1 MNKTKQPTTK
11 PISPKKKFVLSI
23 LDLAKNDPEIGAL
36 QPNPELR
43 KAAIVPDMTLD
54 RMIAIYL
61 DGYGDRRA
69 VAERSYEMEAL
80 EDGKKARKYL
90 PSYTAI
96 SYNELSNR
104 IKAVANAWRHHP
116 TFSIQPKEFVAIIG
130 FTSIDFAVLDY
141 ACAFAHT
148 VTIPMQSST
157 SGADL
162 SEIFGNTE
170 PAALAASINDLVL
183 AAEHATQQPS
193 IRSLIAFD
201 YEEKADKERAQFE
214 RAKKI
219 LLDAGGQTQLISLKE
234 LITYGAKHDFSF
246 LPPHKDGGDR
256 MTGIIHSSGSTGK
269 PKGAIMPERAIMHTW
284 LGKATQVPK
293 VTLMFAPQNHIM
305 GRNALINTLNN
316 GGTAYFTLKPD
327 MSTLFED
334 IRLARPTFL
343 TFFPRAFELIY
354 QDYQNEVA
362 RRMRAGET
370 DKKAVQKAVQAE
382 MKYTYLGDRLRGG
395 VVGSAPTSPAV
406 RDFIRDCF
414 DILLMDGYGNTESG
428 TGSVTID
435 GIIDRTTVLD
445 YKLTDVPELG
455 YYTTDKPFPRGEL
468 CIKSRW
474 GITGYYKQPEATK
487 GLFDEE
493 GFSLTG
499 DIVEERKPDHLV
511 VIDRRKDV
519 LKLSQGEYVAVGTL
533 GTVFEAE
540 SAVIKQI
547 YIYGNS
553 LRAYLLAVIVPE
565 MKVVESILSKPN
577 FKSISE
583 NQLKG
588 LIREELQKV
597 AQKEGLKSFEVPRD
611 FIIEMEHFSQKNGL
625 LSSVRKRLRPALKK
639 KYAPQLEALYAV
651 HEQGNEAELLALKDP
666 NSSLTVLE
674 RLVKLLEANL
684 GIKGIDLTKKR
695 TFTELGGDSL
705 EAVMFSN
712 IIDEFFEVNIP
723 ANTLLSPTGHPQHW
737 AALIEKAQSQSES
750 NQPNFKTIHGK
761 NAKLAYAKDLQLAR
775 FLGQE
780 IIATAATL
788 AEIRAVPNTVLLTG
802 ANGFLG
808 HILCLTWLERV
819 AKTNGK
825 VICIIRAAD
834 DQAARQRLDKAFHGK
849 DAEMETLY
857 KQLSAQ
863 HLEVFAGDIAETN
876 FGLSPAI
883 FQRLSTEV
891 DRICHP
897 AALVNHRFEYAHL
910 FGPNVIGTAEII
922 RLAITHHKKPIDF
935 ISSVAVERYLET
947 SQINNEAS
955 PLLPQV
961 KLSGHYAAGYGIS
974 KWAAE
979 HLLKNANET
988 FGIPVNVFRSDMI
1001 LAHQTYKGQ
1010 INSADMLTRL
1020 LFSIITTSLAPVS
1033 FYQKNKDGQVSKA
1046 HYDGVPVDVIAK
1058 AVVEVCDTEQTGL
1071 QVFNVQNYHQNDGV
1085 SLDSFVDWIISAG
1098 YKVQRLDKHKKW
1110 FERMQDK
1117 LNTLPD
1123 EQKQQSALDILVAY
1137 SRPYPP
1143 ASNPAGCDN
1152 FKGLIQT
1159 LNAGADIP
1167 HLSETYIHKCLAD
1180 MRLLRILD

>member
-1 MNKTKQPTTK
+1 MKVTAESTSK
-11 PISPKKKFVLSI
+11 PISPKKKFVLAI
-23 LDLAKNDPEIGAL
+23 LDLAKNDPEIREL

-43 KAAIVPDMTLD
+43 KAAIEPDMTLD

-69 VAERSYEMEAL
+69 VAERSYEITELA
-80 EDGKKARKYL
+80 DGKKGRKYL

-96 SYNELSNR
+96 SYKDLSTR

-116 TFSIQPKEFVAIIG
+116 DFSIQPEEFVAIIG
-130 FTSIDFAVLDY
+130 FTSIDFTVLDF
-141 ACAFAHT
+141 ACAFAQT

-162 SEIFGNTE
+162 NEIFGNTE

-183 AAEHATQQPS
+183 AAEHATQHTS

-201 YEEKADKERAQFE
+201 YDERDDKERGQFE
-214 RAKKI
+214 LAKEI
-219 LLDAGGQTQLISLKE
+219 LLEAGGDTQLISIKE
-234 LITYGAKHDFSF
+234 LIVYGELHDFTF
-246 LPPHKDGGDR
+246 LPPHKAGDER

-269 PKGAIMPERAIMHTW
+269 PKGAIMPERAITHTW
-284 LGKATQVPK
+284 LGKETQVPK
-293 VTLMFAPQNHIM
+293 VTLMFAPLNHIM

-370 DKKAVQKAVQAE
+370 DKAAVQKAVKAE

-406 RDFIRDCF
+406 RDFIRECF

-435 GIIDRTTVLD
+435 GIIDRTTVMD

-468 CIKSRW
+468 CIKSKW

-499 DIVEERKPDHLV
+499 DIVEERAPDHLV
-511 VIDRRKDV
+511 VVDRRKDV

-553 LRAYLLAVIVPE
+553 HRAYLLAVIVPE
-565 MKVVESILSKPN
+565 MKVV
-577 FKSISE
+577 KSLLAEPISE

-597 AQKEGLKSFEVPRD
+597 AQKGGLKSFEVPRD
-611 FIIEMEHFSQKNGL
+611 FIIEEEHFSQKNGL

-639 KYAPQLEALYAV
+639 KYAPQLETLYEA

-684 GIKGIDLTKKR
+684 GIKGIDLTKNN
-695 TFTELGGDSL
+695 TFAELGGDSL

-712 IIDEFFEVNIP
+712 IIDEFFDVNIP
-723 ANTLLSPTGHPQHW
+723 ANTLLSPTGHPRHW
-737 AALIEKAQSQSES
+737 AKLIEKGQSQQQS
-750 NQPNFKTIHGK
+750 NQPSFKSIHGK
-761 NAKLAYAKDLQLAR
+761 GAKLAFAKDLQLSR
-775 FLGQE
+775 FLSQTT
-780 IIATAATL
+780 IDNAANL
-788 AEIRAVPNTVLLTG
+788 KPIRSTPKTILLTG

-808 HILCLTWLERV
+808 HILCLAWMEKV
-819 AKTNGK
+819 AASNGK
-825 VICIIRAAD
+825 VICIVRAAD
-834 DQAARQRLDKAFHGK
+834 DQAARQRLDKVFQGE
-849 DAEMETLY
+849 DEQMEALY
-857 KQLSAQ
+857 NKLAAS
-863 HLEVFAGDIAETN
+863 HLEVFAGDIAATN
-876 FGLSPAI
+876 FGLNTEV

-897 AALVNHRFEYAHL
+897 AALVNHRFEYEHL
-910 FGPNVIGTAEII
+910 FGPNVVGTAEII
-922 RLAITHHKKPIDF
+922 RLALTHHKKPIDF
-935 ISSVAVERYLET
+935 ISSVAVERYLDT
-947 SQINNEAS
+947 SRQNDESS

-961 KLSGHYAAGYGIS
+961 KLTGHYAAGYGIS
-974 KWAAE
+974 KWGAE
-979 HLLKNANET
+979 HLLKNASDD
-988 FGIPVNVFRSDMI
+988 FGIPVNIFRSDMI
-1001 LAHQTYKGQ
+1001 LAHQQYKGQ

-1020 LFSIITTSLAPVS
+1020 LFSIITTSLAPAS
-1033 FYQKNKDGQVSKA
+1033 FYQKNQADNVAKA

-1058 AVVEVCDTEQTGL
+1058 AVVEVHQTKATDL

-1085 SLDSFVDWIISAG
+1085 SLDNFVDWIQSAG
-1098 YKVQRLDKHKKW
+1098 YPVQRIEDHKSW

-1117 LNTLPD
+1117 LNTLP
-1123 EQKQQSALDILVAY
+1123 EAQKQQSALDILMAY
-1137 SRPYPP
+1137 SRPYPTS
-1143 ASNPAGCDN
+1143 SNPSGCKN
-1152 FKGLIQT
+1152 FKSLIQEI
-1159 LNAGADIP
+1159 NAGMDIP

-1180 MRLLRILD
+1180 MQLLGILG

>member
-1 MNKTKQPTTK
+1 MKVTEKSASK
-11 PISPKKKFVLSI
+11 PISPKKKFVLAI

-36 QPNPELR
+36 LPNPDLR
-43 KAAIVPDMTLD
+43 KAAIVPEMTLD
-54 RMIAIYL
+54 RIMAIYL

-69 VAERSYEMEAL
+69 VAERSYEIAAL
-80 EDGKKARKYL
+80 EDGTKVRKYL
-90 PSYTAI
+90 PDYTAI
-96 SYNELSNR
+96 SYKELSNR
-104 IKAVANAWRHHP
+104 IKAVANTWRYHP
-116 TFSIQPKEFVAIIG
+116 DFSVQPEEFIAIIG
-130 FTSIDFAVLDY
+130 FTSIEFTVLDY

-162 SEIFGNTE
+162 SEIFDNTE
-170 PAALAASINDLVL
+170 PAALAASIHDLVM
-183 AAEHATQQPS
+183 AAEHAAKQPS

-201 YEEKADKERAQFE
+201 YDEKDDTERAQFE
-214 RAKKI
+214 IAKEI
-219 LLDAGGQTQLISLKE
+219 LSEAGGETK
-234 LITYGAKHDFSF
+234 LITLGDLVEYGARQDFTF
-246 LPPHKDGGDR
+246 LPPHKEGGDR
-256 MTGIIHSSGSTGK
+256 MMGIIHSSGSTGK
-269 PKGAIMPERAIMHTW
+269 PKGAIIPERAIKHTW

-316 GGTAYFTLKPD
+316 GGTAYFTLKSD

-370 DKKAVQKAVQAE
+370 NKAAVQTAVKAE

-406 RDFIRDCF
+406 RDFIRECF

-435 GIIDRTTVLD
+435 GIIDRTTVLE
-445 YKLTDVPELG
+445 YKLTDVPALG

-468 CIKSRW
+468 CIKSKW

-499 DIVEERKPDHLV
+499 DIVEERAPDHLV

-565 MKVVESILSKPN
+565 MKVV
-577 FKSISE
+577 KSLLGEPISE

-597 AQKEGLKSFEVPRD
+597 AQKEGLRSFEVPRD
-611 FIIEMEHFSQKNGL
+611 FLIETEHFSQKNGL

-639 KYAPQLEALYAV
+639 KYAPQLEALYEN
-651 HEQGNEAELLALKDP
+651 HDQGNEAELLALKDP
-666 NSSLTVLE
+666 NSTLTVLE

-705 EAVMFSN
+705 GAVMFSN
-712 IIDEFFEVNIP
+712 AIDEFFDVNIP
-723 ANTLLSPTGHPQHW
+723 ANTLLSPTGNPQHW
-737 AALIEKAQSQSES
+737 ASLIEKAQGQNQS

-761 NAKLAYAKDLQLAR
+761 KAKLALAKDLELAR

-780 IIATAATL
+780 AIDKAAKIE
-788 AEIRAVPNTVLLTG
+788 EISTSPNTILLTG

-808 HILCLTWLERV
+808 HILCLAWLERV

-825 VICIIRAAD
+825 VVCIIRAAD
-834 DQAARQRLDKAFHGK
+834 DQAARLRLDKAFQGE
-849 DAEMETLY
+849 DANMEALY
-857 KQLSAQ
+857 NQLAAQ
-863 HLEVFAGDIAETN
+863 HLEVLAGDIAEVN
-876 FGLSPAI
+876 FGLSDTN
-883 FQRLSTEV
+883 FQRLATEV

-897 AALVNHRFEYAHL
+897 AALVNHRFEYKHL

-935 ISSVAVERYLET
+935 ISSVAVERYLDT
-947 SQINNEAS
+947 SQINNESS
-955 PLLPQV
+955 PLLPKV
-961 KLSGHYAAGYGIS
+961 KLTGHYAAGYGIS
-974 KWAAE
+974 KWGAE
-979 HLLKNANET
+979 HLLKNANEQ
-988 FGIPVNVFRSDMI
+988 FDIPVNVFRSDMI
-1001 LAHQTYKGQ
+1001 LAHQQFKGQ

-1020 LFSIITTSLAPVS
+1020 LFSIITTGLAPAS
-1033 FYQKNKDGQVSKA
+1033 FYQKNENGSPSKA
-1046 HYDGVPVDVIAK
+1046 HYDGVPVDVIAN
-1058 AVVEVCDTEQTGL
+1058 AVVEVCDTKQTGL
-1071 QVFNVQNYHQNDGV
+1071 QVLNVQNYHQMDGV
-1085 SLDSFVDWIISAG
+1085 SLDSFVDWIESAG
-1098 YKVQRLDKHKKW
+1098 YKIQRISDHKKW
-1110 FERMQDK
+1110 FERMEDK
-1117 LNTLPD
+1117 LNTLP
-1123 EQKQQSALDILVAY
+1123 EAQKQQSALDILIAY
-1137 SRPYPP
+1137 SRPYPQV
-1143 ASNPAGCDN
+1143 SNPSGCDN
-1152 FKGLIQT
+1152 FKTLIQT
-1159 LNAGADIP
+1159 INSGSDIP
-1167 HLSETYIHKCLAD
+1167 HLSESYIHKCLTD
-1180 MRLLRILD
+1180 MQLLGILK

>member
-1 MNKTKQPTTK
+1 MKVTEKSTSK
-11 PISPKKKFVLSI
+11 PISPKKKFVLAI
-23 LDLAKNDPEIGAL
+23 LDLAKNDPEIREL

-43 KAAIVPDMTLD
+43 KAAIVPNLTLD

-69 VAERSYEMEAL
+69 VAERSYELTELAN
-80 EDGKKARKYL
+80 GKKGRTYL
-90 PSYTAI
+90 PSYAAI
-96 SYNELSNR
+96 SYKELSNR
-104 IKAVANAWRHHP
+104 IKAVANAWRYHP
-116 TFSIQPKEFVAIIG
+116 DFGVQPEEFVAIIG
-130 FTSIDFAVLDY
+130 FTSIDFTVLDY
-141 ACAFAHT
+141 ACAFAQT

-170 PAALAASINDLVL
+170 PAALAASIHDLVL
-183 AAEHATQQPS
+183 AAEHAVQQPS

-201 YEEKADKERAQFE
+201 YDEGDDSERAQFE
-214 RAKKI
+214 IAKEI
-219 LLDAGGQTQLISLKE
+219 LLEAGGNTQLISIKD
-234 LITYGAKHDFSF
+234 LIAYGTTHDFTF
-246 LPPHKDGGDR
+246 LPPHKAGDER

-269 PKGAIMPERAIMHTW
+269 PKGAIMPERAIKHTW

-293 VTLMFAPQNHIM
+293 VTLMFAPLNHIM

-316 GGTAYFTLKPD
+316 GGTAYFTLKSD

-370 DKKAVQKAVQAE
+370 DKAAVQKAVKAE

-406 RDFIRDCF
+406 RDFIRECF

-435 GIIDRTTVLD
+435 GIIDRTTVME

-468 CIKSRW
+468 CIKSKW

-499 DIVEERKPDHLV
+499 DIVEERAPDHLV
-511 VIDRRKDV
+511 VVDRRKDV

-553 LRAYLLAVIVPE
+553 HRAYLLAVIVPE
-565 MKVVESILSKPN
+565 MKVVKGILGE
-577 FKSISE
+577 SISE

-597 AQKEGLKSFEVPRD
+597 AQKEGLRSFEVPRD
-611 FIIEMEHFSQKNGL
+611 FLIESEHFSQQNGL

-639 KYAPQLEALYAV
+639 KYAPQLETLYKN
-651 HEQGNEAELLALKDP
+651 HDQGNEAELLALKDP
-666 NSSLTVLE
+666 NSSLTILE

-684 GIKGIDLTKKR
+684 GIKGIDLSKKR

-705 EAVMFSN
+705 GAVMFSN
-712 IIDEFFEVNIP
+712 VIDEFFDVNIP
-723 ANTLLSPTGHPQHW
+723 ANTLLSPTGNPQHW
-737 AALIEKAQSQSES
+737 ANLIEKAQGQSQSYR
-750 NQPNFKTIHGK
+750 PTFKTIHGK
-761 NAKLAYAKDLQLAR
+761 KAKLAFAKDLALAR
-775 FLGQE
+775 FLGQDV
-780 IIATAATL
+780 IDKAATIQ
-788 AEIRAVPNTVLLTG
+788 EIVATPNTVLLTG

-808 HILCLTWLERV
+808 HILCLAWLERV

-825 VICIIRAAD
+825 VVCIIRAAD
-834 DQAARQRLDKAFHGK
+834 DQAARKRLNNAFQGK
-849 DAEMETLY
+849 DASMETLY
-857 KQLSAQ
+857 NQLATK
-863 HLEVFAGDIAETN
+863 HLEVLVGDIAEIN
-876 FGLSPAI
+876 FGLSDAN
-883 FQRLSTEV
+883 FQRLSREV

-897 AALVNHRFEYAHL
+897 AALVNHRFEYEHL
-910 FGPNVIGTAEII
+910 FGPNVVGTAEII
-922 RLAITHHKKPIDF
+922 RLAITYRKKPIDF
-935 ISSVAVERYLET
+935 ISSVAIERYLDT
-947 SQINNEAS
+947 SQINNESS
-955 PLLPQV
+955 PLLAQV
-961 KLSGHYAAGYGIS
+961 KLTSHYAAGYGIS
-974 KWAAE
+974 KWSAE
-979 HLLKNANET
+979 HLLKNASEQ
-988 FGIPVNVFRSDMI
+988 FDLPVNVFRSDMI
-1001 LAHQTYKGQ
+1001 LAHQQYKGQ

-1020 LFSIITTSLAPVS
+1020 LFSIITTGLAPAS
-1033 FYQKNKDGQVSKA
+1033 FYQKIENGGAQKA

-1058 AVVEVCDTEQTGL
+1058 AVVEVGDTKQTGF
-1071 QVFNVQNYHQNDGV
+1071 QVLNVQNYHQMDGV
-1085 SLDSFVDWIISAG
+1085 SLDSFVDWIESAG
-1098 YKVQRLDKHKKW
+1098 YPIQRIAEHQKW

-1117 LNTLPD
+1117 LNTLP
-1123 EQKQQSALDILVAY
+1123 EAQKQQSALDILVAY
-1137 SRPYPP
+1137 SRPYPQIVN
-1143 ASNPAGCDN
+1143 ASGCEN
-1152 FKGLIQT
+1152 FQSLIREI
-1159 LNAGADIP
+1159 NAGSDIP
-1167 HLSETYIHKCLAD
+1167 HLSESYIHKCLKD
-1180 MRLLRILD
+1180 MRLLEILE